1 MGGAEQHSYR
11 AAHQVGSG
19 FQLPKSGPL
28 YAQYMQQHTAD
39 SALQAAEALDRF
51 SSLPYLGT
59 SDMDLSGYSKAYLGA
74 LLAQQKL
81 NHDMPFI
88 RNSDGANH
96 GFVGNPAIGLGMQY
110 PVDIIHNP
118 VRSSLSSGRPLK
130 QNERLQRF
138 PSTVRGITG
147 GSMGFCKAESGFVEE
162 GFASSLLEEFKNNKI
177 RSFELSEVVGH
188 AIDFRYT
195 FFHVP

>member
-1 MGGAEQHSYR
+1 MDGAEQHSYR

-19 FQLPKSGPL
+19 FQLPKSDPL
-28 YAQYMQQHTAD
+28 YAQYMQRTAD
-39 SALQAAEALDRF
+39 SALQAAGALNHF
-51 SSLPYLGT
+51 SSLDYLGT
-59 SDMDLSGYSKAYLGA
+59 SDMESSGYSNAYLGA

-88 RNSDGANH
+88 SNSDGANH
-96 GFVGNPAIGLGMQY
+96 GFVGNPAIALDMQY
-110 PVDIIHNP
+110 PMGIIRSP
-118 VRSSLSSGRPLK
+118 VHSSLSSGSPLK

-138 PSTVRGITG
+138 PSMVRGITG
-147 GSMGFCKAESGFVEE
+147 GSMGFCKAESDFIKE

-188 AIDFRYT
+188 AVDFRYYC
-195 FFHVP
+195 FHVP